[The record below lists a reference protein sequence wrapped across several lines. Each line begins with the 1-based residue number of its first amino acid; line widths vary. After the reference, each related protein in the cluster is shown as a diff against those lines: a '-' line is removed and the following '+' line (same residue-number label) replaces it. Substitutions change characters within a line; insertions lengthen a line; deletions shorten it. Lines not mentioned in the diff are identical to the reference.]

1 MQREKLPPAVVDYA
15 DLATFEPQ
23 TKPHPEASL
32 GQLARLVEWID
43 KHGGRFIPLCVKTL
57 HPEYEDFAHNGVLT
71 VAQVHSRDIA
81 RDGNIGLVPWT
92 RILVIDIDSA
102 EDLEL
107 VRKVLDPRYVTAVL
121 NSCSGAL
128 HLILLMPEGAEPLPQ
143 TDGGTPL
150 GGKISTRGGN
160 DKQGFIAFSRSHA
173 VRSKY
178 PDYPDG
184 LYYWFRH
191 FNPAAEPVP
200 LEVIARFRKCAVA
213 KASSSNRAP
222 DPGSVKLPEGLTI
235 DVLDGTLDV
244 WKHWGLDDSH
254 DGKKQASD
262 GTQYASRHTM
272 ATDLARKLGS
282 KGFCA
287 PEYGLLFIKK
297 IALDYFGLSD
307 DKETRNNIWRG
318 YTQGLINYRHSFPR
332 APWPDAILFDYP
344 PHSTADA
351 VLLQYLYALKVDWLF
366 NTADLLFYIKDMPHP
381 VYSSMVRGWEWF
393 EISGELIET
402 VLSRLSAA
410 ARPAPIP
417 VKVLRM
423 EEGKARTPVKP
434 EQVIDVGLIF
444 PGERKHPHPDVLDS
458 GRFKN
463 AMRSLATRRTRQLV
477 RAVFLDDPQFF
488 PSDWRDMAMDDKG
501 AAFEAYTKLQGYPDH
516 PTTIGCKLTEFA
528 FAVRAN
534 ELLFENLLM
543 RIMHPGCYVPEMA
556 AWIGPGGTGKSAE
569 YSMWWPLG
577 LGSRFSGNA
586 KSFDPRVVNDERRLF
601 EFLRGI
607 HCLTWNELRL
617 FDALSVDAFISFSD
631 AIVDKVR
638 ANYLGSWNRLRDW
651 CHSATFQR
659 KGNVPDLGRDSG
671 GRRWLVLERTGG
683 IPGEPRRSGAHLW
696 RSMVLDELNLALWR
710 WTRLKLEHAYGKEGW
725 RPRVSLGF
733 QLIDVDGRPLAQ
745 KNDSLADK
753 QSVMPDGVPVPQV
766 LRNDEKDWQ
775 NEQTLRLRSASGRR
789 VLDAELEPVRDLF
802 RERAQRAGPMV
813 EQPVGFVGRKELEA
827 SFPAISP
834 SKIHEIADEEGWR
847 SGARR
852 SFTGGV
858 RLRGFEHVEMAQK
871 KLKLDSGG
879 SQ

>member
-477 RAVFLDDPQFF
+477 RAVFFNDPQYF
-488 PSDWRDMAMDDKG
+488 PSRIGVTSRWTISRRFVQHLYQAPGLSQSSHHKRLQDERLRISPCARMSCVFEMPPDAPHAPWLLHRRNAGVDWAGRAQANRRSSRCG
-501 AAFEAYTKLQGYPDH
+501 GRSVL
-516 PTTIGCKLTEFA
+516 
-528 FAVRAN
+528 AVKFCRQCQ
-534 ELLFENLLM
+534 EL
-543 RIMHPGCYVPEMA
+543 RP
-556 AWIGPGGTGKSAE
+556 S
-569 YSMWWPLG
+569 
-577 LGSRFSGNA
+577 
-586 KSFDPRVVNDERRLF
+586 RVVDDQRKLF
-601 EFLRGI
+601 EFLRGL

-617 FDALSVDAFISFSD
+617 FDEICPSKRSCPSRTPYVKTRSARTTWAHGTATGTGS
-631 AIVDKVR
+631 R
-638 ANYLGSWNRLRDW
+638 A
-651 CHSATFQR
+651 ATFQR
-659 KGNVPDLGRDSG
+659 RGQRTRTSEG
-671 GRRWLVLERTGG
+671 GQVGGGGLVLERTGG
-683 IPGEPRRSGAHLW
+683 RFPGEPRRSGAAPVARDGVRPSQP
-696 RSMVLDELNLALWR
+696 RSMEVDAVEAR
-710 WTRLKLEHAYGKEGW
+710 TRRKLRNAWNGRVYLYGF
-725 RPRVSLGF
+725 RAR
-733 QLIDVDGRPLAQ
+733 IDVDGNPIAQ
-745 KNDSLADK
+745 K
-753 QSVMPDGVPVPQV
+753 
-766 LRNDEKDWQ
+766 
-775 NEQTLRLRSASGRR
+775 
-789 VLDAELEPVRDLF
+789 
-802 RERAQRAGPMV
+802 ER
-813 EQPVGFVGRKELEA
+813 
-827 SFPAISP
+827 
-834 SKIHEIADEEGWR
+834 
-847 SGARR
+847 
-852 SFTGGV
+852 
-858 RLRGFEHVEMAQK
+858 
-871 KLKLDSGG
+871 
-879 SQ
+879 